1 MDSALRR
8 AIEAALAGAGRP
20 ATITGS
26 RPVGGGCIHRA
37 EIVTLE
43 DGPGAPARQTGS
55 GDRGELFVKSNRGAQ
70 AAAMFETEAEGLRA
84 LAAPGAI
91 RVPRDPLPGTA
102 DDLSF
107 LVMEAIP
114 TGTSP
119 GRADQGFFED
129 FGRRFARLHR
139 QTGQTRG
146 PRFGFDRDNFIGS
159 TAQPNGWM
167 EDWVEFFRVRRLGF
181 QIGLA
186 RERGLSDPELD
197 RLMDRLLDRLDEWI
211 DLPDEPACLLHGDLW
226 SGNYLIGEQGHGSD
240 QGGEPVLVDPAVYH
254 GHREADL
261 AMTELFG
268 GFSSAF
274 YRAYE
279 EEWPLPPGSADRR
292 RLYQLYHLLNHLN
305 LFGRGYRGQAVAIA
319 RRFA

>member
-1 MDSALRR
+1 MTPHLRS
-8 AIEAALAGAGRP
+8 AIEAALAEAGRP

-26 RPVGGGCIHRA
+26 RPVVGGCIHRA

-43 DGPGAPARQTGS
+43 GGAGGPTKKTETTEQAEPA
-55 GDRGELFVKSNRGAQ
+55 GELFVKSNTGAE
-70 AAAMFETEAEGLRA
+70 AAAMFDTEAEGLRA

-102 DDLSF
+102 GDLSF
-107 LVMEAIP
+107 LAMEAIP
-114 TGTSP
+114 TGRP
-119 GRADQGFFED
+119 GTGFFGD

-139 QTGQTRG
+139 ATRG
-146 PRFGFDRDNFIGS
+146 TRCGFDRDNFIGS
-159 TAQPNGWM
+159 TPQPNGWM
-167 EDWVEFFRVRRLGF
+167 DDWVELFRTRRLGF
-181 QIGLA
+181 QIDLA

-211 DLPDEPACLLHGDLW
+211 DLPDEPTCLLHGDLW
-226 SGNYLIGEQGHGSD
+226 SGNYLADSH
-240 QGGEPVLVDPAVYH
+240 GEPVLVDPAVYY

-268 GFSSAF
+268 GFPPAF

-279 EEWPLPPGSADRR
+279 EEWPLPSGSSERR

-305 LFGRGYRGQAVAIA
+305 LFGGGYRDQAIAIA